1 MAVRCSPVAACTA
14 VTRVWGKTRT
24 EGSVT
29 VPLKAA
35 RSICARENGVKLRRI
50 AAQKKIERLAHPM
63 LPPAISN
70 LAFRAC
76 RMRTP
81 QVDIGF
87 RNYELIRLGKKCYVV
102 VIGM

>member
-1 MAVRCSPVAACTA
+1 
-14 VTRVWGKTRT
+14 
-24 EGSVT
+24 
-29 VPLKAA
+29 
-35 RSICARENGVKLRRI
+35 
-50 AAQKKIERLAHPM
+50 M